1 MIFGA
6 AFQVVLIGDLEDVDR
21 RPQESL
27 GDHFGVIIRGGA
39 QVAHGDIHDAV
50 FLCGARQG
58 RQRGRE
64 GSDPSSHT
72 YKDTAFFLSLCP
84 VRRTYMKLSPA
95 WTAVI
100 SLVPVLV
107 LITLLA
113 INIGVFGSDAIL
125 GASQV
130 ALLTSSGVCVL
141 LASLFF
147 KTPWKEFEKAIGHNF
162 SDIAGA
168 TLILFLIGGVSGTWT
183 MSGVVPTFIYY
194 GVKIISPK
202 VFLLSACV
210 ICAVISVMTGSSW
223 TTIATIGVA
232 LLGIGRAEGFS
243 DGMIAGALIS
253 GAYFGDKISP
263 LSDTTVMASSVNK
276 VPLFTHIRYMFFTTV
291 PSMVITLIIFTVLGL
306 SHSGSEA
313 SQIDLYT
320 TVLAGKFHITPWL
333 FLVPAVTLALIW
345 KRMPALPVLA
355 LSVLAAA
362 VAALVFQPGIIE
374 DIGAKVTEGSRARVL
389 LAGTVESIYNT
400 LSLETGHPEVDGLL
414 ATRGMLGMLNTVFLI
429 LCAMCFGACMQA
441 SGMIAR
447 LAQLLDPFTRT
458 RTGLVASTVVTGT
471 TLNGIVSDQYLSILL
486 TSNIFGKTF
495 RDRGYEGRLLSR
507 SVEDSATVTSPLF
520 PWSSCGMTQAT
531 ILSVPTLTYAP
542 FCFFNLISPLM
553 SICIAAIGWKIVHP
567 RPSPSPKEQ

>member
-1 MIFGA
+1 MKQSA
-6 AFQVVLIGDLEDVDR
+6 AGTI
-21 RPQESL
+21 
-27 GDHFGVIIRGGA
+27 
-39 QVAHGDIHDAV
+39 
-50 FLCGARQG
+50 
-58 RQRGRE
+58 
-64 GSDPSSHT
+64 
-72 YKDTAFFLSLCP
+72 LSL
-84 VRRTYMKLSPA
+84 
-95 WTAVI
+95 I
-100 SLVPVLV
+100 PVLV

-113 INIGVFGSDAIL
+113 VNISLYGSDSIL

-130 ALLTSSGVCVL
+130 ALLASAGVCVL
-141 LASLFF
+141 LASTFF
-147 KTPWKEFEKAIGHNF
+147 KTPWKAFEKAIGSNF
-162 SDIAGA
+162 ADVAGA
-168 TLILFLIGGVSGTWT
+168 TLILFLIGAVSGTWT
-183 MSGVVPTFIYY
+183 MSGVVPAFIYY

-243 DGMIAGALIS
+243 DGMIAGAIIS

-291 PSMVITLIIFTVLGL
+291 PSMVITLIVFTVLGL
-306 SHSGSEA
+306 SHHGTEA

-320 TVLAGKFHITPWL
+320 SVLSTKFHITPWL
-333 FLVPAVTLALIW
+333 FLVPVVTLVLIW

-355 LSVLAAA
+355 ISVLAAA
-362 VAALVFQPGIIE
+362 VAALIFQPDIIE
-374 DIGAKVTEGSRARVL
+374 SIGAKVTEGSRARCL
-389 LAGTVESIYNT
+389 LVGTVESIYNT
-400 LSLETGHPEVDGLL
+400 LSLETGHAEVDGLL

-447 LAQLLDPFTRT
+447 LARLLDPLTRT

-486 TSNIFGKTF
+486 TSNIFGETF
-495 RDRGYEGRLLSR
+495 RSRGYEARLLSR

-542 FCFFNLISPLM
+542 FCLFNIISPLM
-553 SICIAAIGWKIVHP
+553 SICIAALGWKIVKP
-567 RPSPSPKEQ
+567 GAKPSES

>member
-1 MIFGA
+1 MKQSA
-6 AFQVVLIGDLEDVDR
+6 AGTI
-21 RPQESL
+21 
-27 GDHFGVIIRGGA
+27 
-39 QVAHGDIHDAV
+39 
-50 FLCGARQG
+50 
-58 RQRGRE
+58 
-64 GSDPSSHT
+64 
-72 YKDTAFFLSLCP
+72 LSL
-84 VRRTYMKLSPA
+84 
-95 WTAVI
+95 
-100 SLVPVLV
+100 
-107 LITLLA
+107 
-113 INIGVFGSDAIL
+113 L

-130 ALLTSSGVCVL
+130 ALLASAGVCVL
-141 LASLFF
+141 LASIFF
-147 KTPWKEFEKAIGHNF
+147 KTPWKAFEKAIGSNF
-162 SDIAGA
+162 ADVAGA
-168 TLILFLIGGVSGTWT
+168 TLILFLIGAVSGTWT
-183 MSGVVPTFIYY
+183 MSGVVPAFIYY

-243 DGMIAGALIS
+243 DGMIAGAIIS

-291 PSMVITLIIFTVLGL
+291 PSMVITLIVFTVLGL
-306 SHSGSEA
+306 SHHGTEA
-313 SQIDLYT
+313 AQIDLYT
-320 TVLAGKFHITPWL
+320 SVLSTKFHITPWL
-333 FLVPAVTLALIW
+333 FLVPMVTLVLIWNAALI
-345 KRMPALPVLA
+345 
-355 LSVLAAA
+355 
-362 VAALVFQPGIIE
+362 FQPDIIE
-374 DIGAKVTEGSRARVL
+374 SIGAKVTEGSRARCL
-389 LAGTVESIYNT
+389 LVGTVESIYNT
-400 LSLETGHPEVDGLL
+400 LTLETGHAEVDGLL

-447 LAQLLDPFTRT
+447 LARLLDPLTRT

-486 TSNIFGKTF
+486 TSNIFGETF
-495 RDRGYEGRLLSR
+495 RSRGYESRLLSR

-542 FCFFNLISPLM
+542 FCLFNIISPLM
-553 SICIAAIGWKIVHP
+553 SICIAAIGWKIV
-567 RPSPSPKEQ
+567 RPSSSTTSDN